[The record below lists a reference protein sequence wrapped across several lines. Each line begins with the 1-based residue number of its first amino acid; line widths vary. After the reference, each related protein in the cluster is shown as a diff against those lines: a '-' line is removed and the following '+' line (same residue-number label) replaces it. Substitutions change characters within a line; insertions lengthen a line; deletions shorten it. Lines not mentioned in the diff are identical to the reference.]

1 MVNLLS
7 ASADAL
13 GDLLREM
20 CATLPKKSKSVPDW
34 VIKVHNLKHW
44 SYFITRF
51 GGLKNF
57 DVQVF
62 ESEHK
67 IYKVM
72 FHRTTRTKNDGLS
85 ETETLEYSI
94 VRMYIQRL
102 SMEVDEIITSRDTLR
117 DGVLSELEASRKL
130 HTTTTTQGGG
140 WIMRKSGS
148 LTISF
153 TPTGAPWRNH
163 QWRSMIACDN
173 HVLRR
178 TISQSV
184 LSELINGRLLGKHQ
198 KVTSLTFH
206 TSARAIHLLKSRA
219 ISGTSIDARN
229 VDVYSDGSKHRNTA
243 NTALAYNSVKSNNE
257 QIGIVVGL
265 LSVHV
270 SKN

>member
-72 FHRTTRTKNDGLS
+72 FHRTTRTKKDGVS

-94 VRMYIQRL
+94 VRMYIQ
-102 SMEVDEIITSRDTLR
+102 
-117 DGVLSELEASRKL
+117 
-130 HTTTTTQGGG
+130 
-140 WIMRKSGS
+140 
-148 LTISF
+148 
-153 TPTGAPWRNH
+153 
-163 QWRSMIACDN
+163 
-173 HVLRR
+173 
-178 TISQSV
+178 
-184 LSELINGRLLGKHQ
+184 
-198 KVTSLTFH
+198 
-206 TSARAIHLLKSRA
+206 
-219 ISGTSIDARN
+219 
-229 VDVYSDGSKHRNTA
+229 
-243 NTALAYNSVKSNNE
+243 
-257 QIGIVVGL
+257 
-265 LSVHV
+265 
-270 SKN
+270 